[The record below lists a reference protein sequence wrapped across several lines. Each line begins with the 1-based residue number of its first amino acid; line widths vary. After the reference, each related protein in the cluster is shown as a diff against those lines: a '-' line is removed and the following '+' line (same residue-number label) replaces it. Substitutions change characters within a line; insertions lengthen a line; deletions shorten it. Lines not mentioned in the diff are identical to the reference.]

1 MLEVIKLLI
10 PIVVIGVG
18 WYLARSREREK
29 DRQDKRMAVY
39 ADMLSVM
46 AKVERTDFKTLS
58 GQLLSGGTLIDE
70 DAHFFNDVI
79 EEFNRTHLKLMVF
92 GSPDVIEAVSEFYG
106 DEMQQMVGE
115 KKQRYIA
122 ILHAMREDG
131 FQKTYPK
138 FDGQVDNILIS
149 GPLIRRSKLLK
160 SEDPE
165 RNRIL

>member
-1 MLEVIKLLI
+1 MLEAFKLLV
-10 PIVVIGVG
+10 PIVVIGVA

-46 AKVERTDFKTLS
+46 AKVERADFKTLS
-58 GQLLSGGTLIDE
+58 DHLLSGGTLLND
-70 DAHFFNDVI
+70 DARYFNDVI

-92 GSPDVIEAVSEFYG
+92 GSPDVIEAVSDFYG
-106 DEMQQMVGE
+106 DELQKMEGE

-138 FDGQVDNILIS
+138 FDSQVDNILIS
-149 GPLIRRSKLLK
+149 GPLVRRSKLLN
-160 SEDPE
+160 SGDSE
-165 RNRIL
+165 RNQIL